1 MDLLNHDINFNFD
14 MEYSDEKRRFIIK
27 AIKNIDKNEILTITY
42 GKVDNL
48 NLFTVYGF
56 TLKNNNIK
64 TLIRI

>member
-27 AIKNIDKNEILTITY
+27 AIKNIDKNEILKITY